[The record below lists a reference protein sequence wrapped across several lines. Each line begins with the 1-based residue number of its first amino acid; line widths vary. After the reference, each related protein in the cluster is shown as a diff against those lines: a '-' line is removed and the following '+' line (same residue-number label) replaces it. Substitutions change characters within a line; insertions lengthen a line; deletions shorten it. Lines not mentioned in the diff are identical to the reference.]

1 MTIYSG
7 FSHEKWWFSIAML
20 VYQRVVCFEASNM
33 FCCIWVDSS
42 YHLVIQPGDNPWYI
56 GDLALSCLTTR
67 DTLPFFVF
75 PFFLFR
81 ERKHM
86 IVVALAS
93 IVRLLF
99 LCWVKPPFIVQG
111 PTLNGRGRRNH
122 HFLCCFNMLKALQRS
137 WLKHFAYLKNS
148 LIIPQKDNTQII

>member
-1 MTIYSG
+1 MVI
-7 FSHEKWWFSIAML
+7 FH
-20 VYQRVVCFEASNM
+20 
-33 FCCIWVDSS
+33 S
-42 YHLVIQPGDNPWYI
+42 YVSLPEGSLLWSVQHVLLHL
-56 GDLALSCLTTR
+56 SR
-67 DTLPFFVF
+67 FKLPFSNPTWRQSVIYWGSCIVMFDDKGYIALF
-75 PFFLFR
+75 CIPIFLFR